1 MNNYSHSAEVMK
13 LLEKAQ
19 WQRIITE
26 KEEKDRARWKLTGSP
41 EGRKQFRLRIVA
53 RKEAT
58 TIFINCLLLIILV
71 IVIWE
76 TLKQFTFPREV
87 NQVNSAVQ
95 EENKSNS
102 TNQESEESKTYSD
115 MHRSI
120 KLRKLDMSPHF
131 GHPLHRQEVLI
142 EEDQI
147 TRRND
152 KLTITG
158 ISPSMF
164 CDRGGIQMQIQTNKV
179 LSASVKLSL
188 FFKSRDHAWKNDV
201 FVVTEHPT
209 CS

>member
-1 MNNYSHSAEVMK
+1 MNNYSHSAEDIK

-26 KEEKDRARWKLTGSP
+26 KEQKDRALWKLTGSP
-41 EGRKQFRLRIVA
+41 EGRKQFRLRIAA
-53 RKEAT
+53 RQEAT

-76 TLKQFTFPREV
+76 ALKQFIFPREV
-87 NQVNSAVQ
+87 NQANSVVQ

-131 GHPLHRQEVLI
+131 EHPLHCQEVLI
-142 EEDQI
+142 EEDRI

-158 ISPSMF
+158 ISPS
-164 CDRGGIQMQIQTNKV
+164 I
-179 LSASVKLSL
+179 L
-188 FFKSRDHAWKNDV
+188 
-201 FVVTEHPT
+201 
-209 CS
+209 